1 MLTLNEARKI
11 QKEREGKTVTR
22 FAIYAAISQAVVWA
36 VIYFADLLAL
46 NNVFYLLPIA
56 ALLIAFKLS
65 GMPVFF
71 EPKEFRGT
79 ITDIHVYATRD
90 RVVKGAGWGNGS
102 NVGMLYNVANIGVTN
117 EKGRIMTRAYR
128 NEHEICDLREGGEII
143 IMRFVSEAPI
153 IIKPTKSEEHDNA
166 HS

>member
-1 MLTLNEARKI
+1 MLTLKEARKI
-11 QKEREGKTVTR
+11 QKERESKVVAR
-22 FAIYAAISQAVVWA
+22 FAVYTAISESAVWA
-36 VIYFADLLAL
+36 LIYFADLLAI

-56 ALLIAFKLS
+56 TLLLAFKFS
-65 GMPVFF
+65 GMPTFF

-143 IMRFVSEAPI
+143 IMRFVPESPI
-153 IIKPTKSEEHDNA
+153 IIRPTKSEEHHHA
-166 HS
+166 HT